1 MIQFLTNI
9 YELVYSLN
17 FFTLDLPDQGLPL
30 PNPMVIH
37 QSEADEIEAF
47 ANVPAPG
54 ASMQADPSI
63 KPGGSKKG
71 EKTSSI

>member
-1 MIQFLTNI
+1 
-9 YELVYSLN
+9 
-17 FFTLDLPDQGLPL
+17 
-30 PNPMVIH
+30 MVIH

-54 ASMQADPSI
+54 VSMQADPSI